1 MFSTGCSVTHL
12 GGSRVS
18 HASLKVLLYKHSSDK
33 LREAT
38 VHGAIGLSP
47 KRNVKRCVGER
58 KATLEQAATVAPT
71 INPSKVEGVKVIFG
85 NIKSDYATVVNI
97 LYSDI

>member
-1 MFSTGCSVTHL
+1 MIGYATVEAMFSTGCSVTHL

-38 VHGAIGLSP
+38 VHGAIASN
-47 KRNVKRCVGER
+47 KINAECE
-58 KATLEQAATVAPT
+58 PT
-71 INPSKVEGVKVIFG
+71 
-85 NIKSDYATVVNI
+85 
-97 LYSDI
+97 